1 MTKTELIAAMATET
15 GLMKTDCEKV
25 LNAFTSNITKS
36 LTSGDDVKLT
46 GFGNFSVKDRAAR
59 TGRNPSTGAEIQI
72 AASKVAGFKAG
83 KELKASLN
91 G

>member
-15 GLMKTDCEKV
+15 GLMKTECEKA
-25 LNAFTSNITKS
+25 LNAFTKNITKS
-36 LTSGDDVKLT
+36 LTSGNDVKLA
-46 GFGNFSVKDRAAR
+46 GFGSFSVKDRAAR

-83 KELKASLN
+83 KEFKASLN
-91 G
+91 R